1 MRYFFL
7 GRIMRRSTLA
17 AAHGTAR
24 SKCKNILAGTLVAG
38 LAFVRAGLE
47 LDPAVQAQFL
57 RHCCY

>member
-1 MRYFFL
+1 
-7 GRIMRRSTLA
+7 MRRSTLA
-17 AAHGTAR
+17 AAHRTAR